1 MPGLAGEVGDLSVSL
16 GLLAVKPFDGTVG
29 CGSSGEDGLLVALHD
44 LEPVRDVV
52 RVVVTQGRR
61 HAQVDTEERGPE
73 LGDQLLGAALLCPEA
88 SGEVSIQSRL
98 VTGGVDSPMEPGRL

>member
-1 MPGLAGEVGDLSVSL
+1 MPGLAGEVGDLSVLL

-29 CGSSGEDGLLVALHD
+29 GGSGGEDGLLVALHD

-52 RVVVTQGRR
+52 RMVVTQGRR
-61 HAQVDTEERGPE
+61 HAQVRTQERGPE
-73 LGDQLLGAALLCPEA
+73 LGDQLLGTSLLCPEA

-98 VTGGVDSPMEPGRL
+98 VAGGVNALVQPGRL